1 MILGI
6 ETASTDTSVALAQI
20 DGTLVAVDGR
30 SGDARQNGTLLPRIQ
45 ALLGG
50 RGLGEVS
57 RIGVGIGPGSFT
69 GLRVG
74 MSLAKGLAHA
84 LGVPIVGVPSLE
96 AWLAA
101 ESEADA
107 ALCRA
112 GAREAYLLLRG
123 ESEPLVVEP
132 EAAAELSQRRTVIAP
147 AELVAAFR
155 LVGAISPHRAAAA
168 VARLAAA
175 ADPAELASL
184 EPQYGRPPR
193 GLGPVPEGDVRW
205 L

>member
-1 MILGI
+1 MIIGI
-6 ETASTDTSVALAQI
+6 ETASTDTSVALAEP

-30 SGDARQNGTLLPRIQ
+30 SGDARQNGTLLPRIV

-50 RGLGEVS
+50 RALGEVS

-74 MSLAKGLAHA
+74 LSLAKGLAHA
-84 LGVPIVGVPSLE
+84 LGAPIVGLPSLE

-101 ESEADA
+101 EPEADA

-112 GAREAYLLLRG
+112 GAREAYLLPRG
-123 ESEPLVVEP
+123 ESEPLVVGP
-132 EAAAELSQRRTVIAP
+132 DAAAELSQRRILIAP
-147 AELVAAFR
+147 AELVAAFG
-155 LVGAISPHRAAAA
+155 LVGTLAPVRAAAA
-168 VARLAAA
+168 IARLAAA
-175 ADPAELASL
+175 AAPSDLASL
-184 EPQYGRPPR
+184 EPRYGRPPR
-193 GLGPVPEGDVRW
+193 GLGPVPEGAVRW

>member
-1 MILGI
+1 MILAI
-6 ETASTDTSVALAQI
+6 ETASVDTSVALAAD

-30 SGDARQNGTLLPRIQ
+30 SGDARQNGTLLPRIME
-45 ALLGG
+45 LLGD
-50 RGLGEVS
+50 RPLGEVS

-74 MSLAKGLAHA
+74 LSLAKGLAHG

-96 AWLAA
+96 AWLVAEPDAA
-101 ESEADA
+101 A

-112 GAREAYLLLRG
+112 GAREAYLLPRG
-123 ESEPLVVEP
+123 ETEPLVVEP
-132 EAAAELSQRRTVIAP
+132 NAAAELSQRRIVVAP
-147 AELVAAFR
+147 AELAAAFG
-155 LVGAISPHRAAAA
+155 LVRAVAPHRAAIA
-168 VARLAAA
+168 VARLAAGA
-175 ADPAELASL
+175 TASDLASL
-184 EPQYGRPPR
+184 EPRYGRPPR